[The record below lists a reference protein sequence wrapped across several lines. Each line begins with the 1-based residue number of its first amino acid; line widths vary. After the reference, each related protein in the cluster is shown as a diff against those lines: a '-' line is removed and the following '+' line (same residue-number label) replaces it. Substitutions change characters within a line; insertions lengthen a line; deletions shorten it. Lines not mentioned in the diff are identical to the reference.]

1 VNQALATALDD
12 ALRQLGDELPADWR
26 RIVMI
31 KNDGPIPLPAH
42 PVVGDAARGFNLL
55 LLSAEGEPAYY
66 VRCRDASDA
75 MAAREAE
82 VLRQLSESPA
92 IRIHLPE
99 AAGTRADGIQVLATR
114 YMNGDLLAHLLR
126 RMSHDEWRDAV
137 LALTELATDVGNAGR
152 MSIPELTRAD
162 PFDFW
167 QEAEAS
173 LALLPMSSG
182 QLAATAA
189 ALQAAGTAPR
199 FPQHGDLWPGN
210 VIRERGVWRLLDFD
224 LFGRVDAPLFDA
236 CHLTFTS
243 TEYLLSGGH
252 GLDVPWIKRLEGHDI
267 LGRGG
272 REILRRN
279 ALAQGLSGG
288 QAVGAVV
295 YYLVEATARLVRKG
309 AHSDVWRG
317 PLAEAAAAADLLK
330 AGGDAREI
338 FFPEL
343 MRERV

>member
-1 VNQALATALDD
+1 MNQALAAALDD
-12 ALRQLGDELPADWR
+12 ALHRLGDELPSDWR

-31 KNDGPIPLPAH
+31 KNDGPIPLPRH

-55 LLSAEGEPAYY
+55 LLTPEGAPAYY

-92 IRIHLPE
+92 IRVHLPE
-99 AAGTRADGIQVLATR
+99 AAGTRAGGIQVLATR
-114 YMNGDLLAHLLR
+114 YMDGELLAHLLR
-126 RMSHDEWRDAV
+126 KMSHDEWRDAV
-137 LALTELATDVGNAGR
+137 LALTELATDIGTAGR
-152 MSIPELTRAD
+152 LSIPGLTRAD
-162 PFDFW
+162 PFDFGR
-167 QEAEAS
+167 EAEAA
-173 LALLPMSSG
+173 LARLPMSSG
-182 QLAATAA
+182 QLEASAA
-189 ALQAAGTAPR
+189 ALRDAGIAPR

-252 GLDVPWIKRLEGHDI
+252 GLDVPWIQRLEGHDI

-272 REILRRN
+272 REVLRRN
-279 ALAQGLSGG
+279 AVAQGLSAT
-288 QAVGAVV
+288 QALGALV
-295 YYLVEATARLVRKG
+295 YYLVEATARLLRKG

-317 PLAEAAAAADLLK
+317 PLAEAAAMADLLRG
-330 AGGDAREI
+330 GGDAREI

-343 MRERV
+343 MRERA

>member
-1 VNQALATALDD
+1 MNEALATALDE
-12 ALRQLGDELPADWR
+12 ALHRLGDELPSDWR

-31 KNDGPIPLPAH
+31 KNDGPIPLPRH

-55 LLSAEGEPAYY
+55 LLSADGEPAYY

-75 MAAREAE
+75 MAAREAD
-82 VLRQLSESPA
+82 VLRQLAESPA
-92 IRIHLPE
+92 IRVHLPE
-99 AAGTRADGIQVLATR
+99 AAGTQADGIQVLATR
-114 YMNGDLLAHLLR
+114 YMKGELLAHLLR
-126 RMSHDEWRDAV
+126 RMSHDEWRDSV
-137 LALTELATDVGNAGR
+137 LALTELATDVGRAGR
-152 MSIPELTRAD
+152 LSIPDLTRTD

-167 QEAEAS
+167 QEGEEA

-182 QLAATAA
+182 QLAASAA
-189 ALQAAGTAPR
+189 ALRAGGTAPR

-252 GLDVPWIKRLEGHDI
+252 GLDVPWVNRLEGHDI
-267 LGRGG
+267 VGRGG

-279 ALAQGLSGG
+279 AVAQGLSAD
-288 QAVGAVV
+288 QAVGALV
-295 YYLVEATARLVRKG
+295 YYLVEATARLMRKG
-309 AHSDVWRG
+309 AQSDVWRG
-317 PLAEAAAAADLLK
+317 PLAEAAAVADLLRS
-330 AGGDAREI
+330 GTDVRGI
-338 FFPEL
+338 LFPEL
-343 MRERV
+343 LRG

>member
-1 VNQALATALDD
+1 MNRALEAALGD
-12 ALRQLGDELPADWR
+12 ALRQLGDEIPPDWR

-31 KNDGPIPLPAH
+31 KNDGPIPLPRH
-42 PVVGDAARGFNLL
+42 PVVGDAGRGFNLL
-55 LLSAEGEPAYY
+55 LLSADGNPAYY
-66 VRCRDASDA
+66 VRCRDAGDTI
-75 MAAREAE
+75 AAREAE
-82 VLRQLSESPA
+82 VLRRLAQSPA
-92 IRIHLPE
+92 IGIHLPE

-114 YMNGDLLAHLLR
+114 YMDGELFAHLLR
-126 RMSHDEWRDAV
+126 KVTHDEWRDAV
-137 LALTELATDVGNAGR
+137 LALTELVTDIGRAGQA
-152 MSIPELTRAD
+152 SIPDLIRPE

-167 QEAEAS
+167 SQGEAP

-182 QLAATAA
+182 QLEACAA
-189 ALQAAGTAPR
+189 ALRAAGTAPR

-210 VIRERGVWRLLDFD
+210 VIRQRGIWRLLDFD

-252 GLDVPWIKRLEGHDI
+252 GLDVPWVRLLEGHDI
-267 LGRGG
+267 VGRGG
-272 REILRRN
+272 RQILRQN
-279 ALAQGLSGG
+279 AVAQGLSAG
-288 QAVGAVV
+288 QALGALV
-295 YYLVEATARLVRKG
+295 YYLIEATARLLRKG

-317 PLAEAAAAADLLK
+317 PLAEAAAAADVLRG
-330 AGGDAREI
+330 GGDAREI